1 MEYNEINEIAQ
12 VFAETLK
19 NKTGVTP
26 LFYTDAYNAERIWD
40 ETLTTYPL
48 WVADYGVDSP
58 QSIGKWSEWAG
69 FQYSDAGSVSG
80 ISGNVDLDR
89 FTETVLLTEE
99 ESGKIGSLPFD
110 DVFEND
116 WYYNYIL
123 TSYRNGW
130 MYGISSNTFAPN
142 EPAARDMAC
151 LLYTSWARC
160 ALFAFF
166 QV

>member
-58 QSIGKWSEWAG
+58 QSIGKWSKWAG

-80 ISGNVDLDR
+80 ISGKSAPYH
-89 FTETVLLTEE
+89 LTMYL
-99 ESGKIGSLPFD
+99 KMIGIIII
-110 DVFEND
+110 
-116 WYYNYIL
+116 Y
-123 TSYRNGW
+123 
-130 MYGISSNTFAPN
+130 
-142 EPAARDMAC
+142 
-151 LLYTSWARC
+151 
-160 ALFAFF
+160 
-166 QV
+166 